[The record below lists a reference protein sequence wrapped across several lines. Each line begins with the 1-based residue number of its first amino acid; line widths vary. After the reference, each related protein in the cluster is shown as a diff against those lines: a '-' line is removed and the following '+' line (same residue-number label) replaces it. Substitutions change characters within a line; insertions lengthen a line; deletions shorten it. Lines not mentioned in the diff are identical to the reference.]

1 MTLTASLIAALGLPV
16 PCDPEHLPE
25 TGTPQLLL
33 SCLNSEWAGGGSQDF
48 PLHTQTWKRAGP
60 QLGPLEVG
68 TMKISRILIT
78 CPENLCLLVA
88 YQMPWGNTLP
98 NDLILTPIAL

>member
-33 SCLNSEWAGGGSQDF
+33 SCLNSEWAGGGSQDSSPHTDLEKSRTPAR
-48 PLHTQTWKRAGP
+48 PLGGGDHEDFKNP
-60 QLGPLEVG
+60 
-68 TMKISRILIT
+68 
-78 CPENLCLLVA
+78 N
-88 YQMPWGNTLP
+88 YMP
-98 NDLILTPIAL
+98 